1 MIVYLDSSV
10 LLRVVLG
17 EPHPLPIWP
26 RITRALSSELIRVEC
41 LRTIDRA
48 RVRLGLDEPQVALRR
63 EGILEQLEG
72 IDLMHVDSGVLERAA
87 DPFPT
92 TLGTLDAIHLASA
105 LLARRQLADLVFATH
120 DDELATAA
128 RSVGFEV
135 HGAPG
140 ATRRRRTRRPT

>member
-1 MIVYLDSSV
+1 MIVYLDSSI

-17 EPHPLPIWP
+17 EPRPLPIWS

-48 RVRLGLDEPQVALRR
+48 RVRLGLDEPQVAAQR

-72 IDLMHVDSGVLERAA
+72 IDLMPMDSGVLDRAA

-92 TLGTLDAIHLASA
+92 SLGTLDAIHLASA

-120 DDELATAA
+120 DDQLATAA
-128 RSVGFEV
+128 RSVGFRV
-135 HGAPG
+135 HGVPART
-140 ATRRRRTRRPT
+140 ARRRTRRPS